1 MIRQIKFEDGKN
13 KIAEGIKSLCR
24 ALSLEGGI
32 LVKGTYCFSAAEVA
46 KELEGEDLFFNQG
59 IRLACAAISEINVV
73 TGCGTKETARMMSDL
88 LSVCERKAASGIN
101 PVFLAKDL
109 KQAAASLEAVVMKG
123 ACSSTQSNKELIEQI
138 TGNPET
144 ARMILQGT
152 EAGELVVKE
161 SMYANT
167 RLEITRGMR
176 LDSPLSVGESGTFS
190 EVSVLIIN
198 RTLSSFT
205 ELYPLLQKL
214 GQQKLFILADQIEGE
229 ALTLLNAN
237 VKQDRLHVWA
247 MKAPGMGRRKEDI
260 MGDAAVLTDTRVFDG
275 TYPCGLEE
283 ISVQMLGTAKV
294 LTAAGPY
301 TVIDGDADREVV
313 RNRIA
318 GIKKRLV
325 DPQTNYYDKQKLR
338 ERIAALH
345 GTAPVIY
352 AGGDTLFQSREEK
365 RRLEYAVA
373 YAQTME
379 RYGIFRIKDLDP
391 LSLSSEAER
400 ILAKVISKSFF
411 SEEIS
416 AWLLVL
422 MIQKV
427 CGLMVMWLTTGAVM
441 VSTGYDREDME
452 LIKSGVDIE
461 RLRG

>member
-1 MIRQIKFEDGKN
+1 MIRQIKYEDGKS
-13 KIAEGIKSLCR
+13 KMADGIRSLCR

-32 LVKGTYCFSAAEVA
+32 LVKGAYSFSAAEVA

-59 IRLACAAISEINVV
+59 IRLACAAISEINEV
-73 TGCGTKETARMMSDL
+73 TGCGTKETARMMGSL

-109 KQAAASLEAVVMKG
+109 KHAAASLEATVMTG
-123 ACSSTQSNKELIEQI
+123 SFSSRQSKNELIQQI
-138 TGNPET
+138 TKDPET
-144 ARMILQGT
+144 ARMILRGT

-161 SMYANT
+161 SMYAIT

-176 LDSPLSVGESGTFS
+176 LDSPLSVGESGTFT
-190 EVSVLIIN
+190 EVLVLIIN

-205 ELYPLLQKL
+205 ELYPLLHKL

-229 ALTLLNAN
+229 ALTLLSAN

-260 MGDAAVLTDTRVFDG
+260 MGDVAALTDTRVFDG
-275 TYPCGLEE
+275 LYPWGLEE
-283 ISVQMLGTAKV
+283 IPVQMLGKAKV
-294 LTAAGPY
+294 LTAAGHY
-301 TVIDGDADREVV
+301 TVIDGDVDRDMV
-313 RNRIA
+313 RNRITD
-318 GIKKRLV
+318 IKNRIG
-325 DPQTNYYDKQKLR
+325 DPGTNYYDKQKLR
-338 ERIAALH
+338 ERIAALN

-365 RRLEYAVA
+365 RRIEYAVA
-373 YAQTME
+373 YAQTIE
-379 RYGIFRIKDLDP
+379 RYGIFRIKDLIP
-391 LSLSSEAER
+391 VSLGSEAEK
-400 ILAKVISKSFF
+400 ILREVISKSQNN
-411 SEEIS
+411 EEIS

-441 VSTGYDREDME
+441 VSTGYDREDLE
-452 LIKSGVDIE
+452 LIKNGVDVE